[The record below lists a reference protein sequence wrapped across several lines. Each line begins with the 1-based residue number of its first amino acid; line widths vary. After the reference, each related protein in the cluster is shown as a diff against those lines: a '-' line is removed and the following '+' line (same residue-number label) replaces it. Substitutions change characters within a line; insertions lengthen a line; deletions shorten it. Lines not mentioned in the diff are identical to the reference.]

1 MRMRRRDLLARLTGL
16 LCALPLAALPTVA
29 HAQSAEDLRRSG
41 QAGERFDG
49 YMEVRESSVASVVA
63 QINAQRRE
71 VYQRRAQE
79 QGVSVDQ
86 VGRVFAQE
94 IIRKAAVGTWIR
106 DAGGNWSQK

>member
-1 MRMRRRDLLARLTGL
+1 MRMRRRDLLAGLTGL
-16 LCALPLAALPTVA
+16 FCALPLALLPVAA

-49 YMEVRESSVASVVA
+49 FMEVRESSVASVVA
-63 QINAQRRE
+63 QINARRRAL
-71 VYQRRAQE
+71 YQRRAQE
-79 QGVSVDQ
+79 EGVSVDQ

-94 IIRKAAVGTWIR
+94 IIRKAAPGTWVR